1 MLAVDKW
8 YENLSENKLLEVDK
22 SYDLR
27 VYETHFII
35 SISKEKGGEMQEVQT
50 EIRAIPK
57 VTIVRTVGLS
67 RSVGNRVLAKISVK
81 FALLGQESRVQ
92 YRDKTLIP
100 QMSIIKGLQI
110 HQAYRIHRINV
121 QGTIRKVREGKE
133 RLDEYGVSQ
142 YSAHAIPRKT
152 SKKMPTPRM
161 TIPQMI
167 QDYSESGQQPYDAAM
182 HNAHM
187 AYHVMLAVEDLLD
200 YMPKHYRG
208 DAIKYDTAYQEFIAH
223 GPRSPVFLAIGQNG
237 RAKITGN
244 EDIIFFAQEAG
255 LKEIPVFI
263 SYQRQV

>member
-1 MLAVDKW
+1 MLAVDRW
-8 YENLSENKLLEVDK
+8 FDTLTEVDK
-22 SYDLR
+22 TYDLR
-27 VYETHFII
+27 IYETHFIV
-35 SISKEKGGEMQEVQT
+35 SISKDKGGEMQEVQT

-81 FALLGQESRVQ
+81 FALLGQESRVK
-92 YRDKTLIP
+92 YRDQTLIP
-100 QMSIIKGLQI
+100 QMSIVKGLQI
-110 HQAYRIHRINV
+110 HQAYRIHRINI
-121 QGTIRKVREGKE
+121 QGTIRKVRESKE
-133 RLDEYGVSQ
+133 RLDEYGISS

-167 QDYSESGQQPYDAAM
+167 QDFSDSGEQPYDSAM

-187 AYHVMLAVEDLLD
+187 AYHVMLPVADLLD
-200 YMPKHYRG
+200 YMPRMYRG
-208 DAIKYDTAYQEFIAH
+208 DAIKYDTAYQDFIRH
-223 GPRSPVFLAIGQNG
+223 GPTNPVFLAIGQNG

-244 EDIIFFAQEAG
+244 EDILFFAQESG
-255 LKEIPVFI
+255 LQEVPVFI

>member
-8 YENLSENKLLEVDK
+8 FDTITEIDK
-22 SYDLR
+22 TYDLR
-27 VYETHFII
+27 IYETHFIV
-35 SISKEKGGEMQEVQT
+35 SISKDKGGEMQEVQT

-81 FALLGQESRVQ
+81 FALLGQESRVK

-110 HQAYRIHRINV
+110 HQAYRIHRINI
-121 QGTIRKVREGKE
+121 QGTIRKVRESKE
-133 RLDEYGVSQ
+133 RLDEYGIAQ

-167 QDYSESGQQPYDAAM
+167 QDFSDSGQQPYDAAM

-187 AYHVMLAVEDLLD
+187 SYHVMLPVSELLE
-200 YMPKHYRG
+200 YLPRMYRG
-208 DAIKYDTAYQEFIAH
+208 DALKYDTAYQDFIRH
-223 GPRSPVFLAIGQNG
+223 GPTNPVFLAIGQNG

-244 EDIIFFAQEAG
+244 EDILFFAQEAG
-255 LKEIPVFI
+255 LQEVPVFI

>member
-8 YENLSENKLLEVDK
+8 FDTITEVDK

-57 VTIVRTVGLS
+57 VTIVRTIGLS

-81 FALLGQESRVQ
+81 FALLGQDSRVK
-92 YRDKTLIP
+92 YRDQILIP

-110 HQAYRIHRINV
+110 HRAYRIHRINV
-121 QGTIRKVREGKE
+121 QVQFVRFARVWRDSMNME
-133 RLDEYGVSQ
+133 LLSILHTQSQ
-142 YSAHAIPRKT
+142 EKT

-167 QDYSESGQQPYDAAM
+167 QDYSDSGQQPYDAAM

-187 AYHVMLAVEDLLD
+187 SYHVMLPVSELIEYLPS
-200 YMPKHYRG
+200 MYRG
-208 DAIKYDTAYQEFIAH
+208 DAIKYDTAYQDFIRH
-223 GPRSPVFLAIGQNG
+223 GPTNPVFLAIGQNG

-244 EDIIFFAQEAG
+244 EDILFFAQEAG
-255 LKEIPVFI
+255 LQEVPVFI

>member
-8 YENLSENKLLEVDK
+8 FDTLTEVDK
-22 SYDLR
+22 TYDLR

-35 SISKEKGGEMQEVQT
+35 SISKDKGGEMQEVQT

-57 VTIVRTVGLS
+57 VTIVRTIGLS

-81 FALLGQESRVQ
+81 FALLGQDSRVK
-92 YRDKTLIP
+92 YRDQVLIP
-100 QMSIIKGLQI
+100 QMAVIKGLQI
-110 HQAYRIHRINV
+110 HRAYRIHRINV

-142 YSAHAIPRKT
+142 YSAHAIPRKS

-167 QDYSESGQQPYDAAM
+167 QDYSDSGQQPYDAAM

-187 AYHVMLAVEDLLD
+187 SYHVMLPVAELIE
-200 YMPKHYRG
+200 YMPKSYRG
-208 DAIKYDTAYQEFIAH
+208 DAIKYDTAYQDFIRH
-223 GPRSPVFLAIGQNG
+223 GPTNPVFLAIGQNG

-255 LKEIPVFI
+255 LEEVPVFI

>member
-8 YENLSENKLLEVDK
+8 FETLTENDK

-27 VYETHFII
+27 IYETHFIV
-35 SISKEKGGEMQEVQT
+35 SISKDKGGEMQEVQT

-67 RSVGNRVLAKISVK
+67 RSVGARVLAKISVK
-81 FALLGQESRVQ
+81 FALLGIESRVN

-121 QGTIRKVREGKE
+121 QGTIRKVRENND
-133 RLDEYGVSQ
+133 RLDEYGFHQ
-142 YSAHAIPRKT
+142 YSTNFAPRRT
-152 SKKMPTPRM
+152 SRKMPTPRM
-161 TIPQMI
+161 SIEDMI
-167 QDYSESGQQPYDAAM
+167 NDYSDSGQQPYDMATNTAD
-182 HNAHM
+182 M
-187 AYHVMLAVEDLLD
+187 AYHVMLPVEELKSYL
-200 YMPKHYRG
+200 PPHYRG
-208 DAIKYDTAYQEFIAH
+208 DAIKYDTAYQEFIAY
-223 GPRSPVFLAIGQNG
+223 GARNPVFLAIGQNG

-244 EDIIFFAQEAG
+244 EDILFFAQEAG
-255 LKEIPVFI
+255 LQEVPVFI

>member
-8 YENLSENKLLEVDK
+8 FDTITEVDK

-57 VTIVRTVGLS
+57 VTIVRTIGLS

-81 FALLGQESRVQ
+81 FALLGQDSRVK
-92 YRDKTLIP
+92 YRDQILIP

-110 HQAYRIHRINV
+110 HRAYRIHRINV
-121 QGTIRKVREGKE
+121 QGTIRKVREGVE
-133 RLDEYGVSQ
+133 RLDEYGVAQ

-167 QDYSESGQQPYDAAM
+167 QDYSDSGQQPYDAAM

-187 AYHVMLAVEDLLD
+187 SYHVMLPVSELIEYLPR
-200 YMPKHYRG
+200 MYRG
-208 DAIKYDTAYQEFIAH
+208 DAIKYDTAYQDFIRH
-223 GPRSPVFLAIGQNG
+223 GPTNPVFLAIGQNG

-244 EDIIFFAQEAG
+244 EDILFFAQEAG
-255 LKEIPVFI
+255 LQEVPVFI

>member
-8 YENLSENKLLEVDK
+8 FDTITEVDK

-35 SISKEKGGEMQEVQT
+35 SISKDKGGEMQEVQT

-57 VTIVRTVGLS
+57 VTIVRTIGLS

-81 FALLGQESRVQ
+81 FALLGQDSRVK
-92 YRDKTLIP
+92 YRDQILIP

-110 HQAYRIHRINV
+110 HRAYRIHRINV
-121 QGTIRKVREGKE
+121 QGTIRKVREGVE
-133 RLDEYGVSQ
+133 RLDEYGVAQ

-167 QDYSESGQQPYDAAM
+167 QDYSDSGQQPYDAAM

-187 AYHVMLAVEDLLD
+187 SYHVMLPVSELIEYLPR
-200 YMPKHYRG
+200 MYRG
-208 DAIKYDTAYQEFIAH
+208 DAIKYDTAYQDFIRH
-223 GPRSPVFLAIGQNG
+223 GPTNPVFLAIGQNG

-244 EDIIFFAQEAG
+244 EDILFFAQEAG
-255 LKEIPVFI
+255 LQEVPVFI

>member
-8 YENLSENKLLEVDK
+8 FDTITEVDK
-22 SYDLR
+22 TYDLR
-27 VYETHFII
+27 IYETHFIV
-35 SISKEKGGEMQEVQT
+35 SISKDKGGEMQEVQT

-81 FALLGQESRVQ
+81 FALLGQESRVK
-92 YRDKTLIP
+92 YRDQILIP

-110 HQAYRIHRINV
+110 HQAYRIHRINI
-121 QGTIRKVREGKE
+121 QGTIRKVRESKE
-133 RLDEYGVSQ
+133 RLDEYGMAQ

-167 QDYSESGQQPYDAAM
+167 QDFSDSGQQPYDAAM

-187 AYHVMLAVEDLLD
+187 SYHVMLPVSELLE
-200 YMPKHYRG
+200 YLPRMYRG
-208 DAIKYDTAYQEFIAH
+208 DALKYDTAYQDFIAY
-223 GPRSPVFLAIGQNG
+223 GPRNPVFLAIGQNG

-244 EDIIFFAQEAG
+244 EDILFFAQEAG
-255 LKEIPVFI
+255 LQEVPVFI